1 MKYQEFKKCIK
12 KPFFS
17 IQEIQVRQIPFY
29 TSQLSL
35 WKNKGYIGTLKRGLY
50 YFIEKK
56 EFIIA
61 EEVSFLLYQP
71 SYISL
76 EWALS
81 SYGIIPDITHAITA
95 ITTKTTRTFT
105 NDYGKYIYRNLQSK
119 LFFGYTVHT
128 TSHGKYL
135 LAEPE
140 KALLDYLYL
149 NLGRLDNEDDI
160 GELRLNYHEITTTIN
175 IEKLHRYSELF
186 QNKKLQRIIK
196 IILHECSPSLN

>member
-1 MKYQEFKKCIK
+1 MKYQEFKKYIN

-17 IQEIQVRQIPFY
+17 IQEIQVRQLPFY

-81 SYGIIPDITHAITA
+81 SYGIIPDIAHAITA
-95 ITTKTTRTFT
+95 ITTKTTRTFI
-105 NDYGKYIYRNLQSK
+105 NDYGQYIYRNLQSK
-119 LFFGYTVHT
+119 LFFGYTVQT
-128 TSHGKYL
+128 TAHGKYL

-149 NLGRLDNEDDI
+149 NLGHLDNENDVS
-160 GELRLNYHEITTTIN
+160 ELRLNYHEITTTMN
-175 IEKLHRYSELF
+175 IEKLHHYSAQF

-196 IILHECSPSLN
+196 IILRECSPSLN

>member
-1 MKYQEFKKCIK
+1 MKYQEFKRDIK

-17 IQEIQVRQIPFY
+17 TQEMYVRQIHFY

-35 WKNKGYIGTLKRGLY
+35 WKKKGYIGALNRGLY
-50 YFIEKK
+50 YFVEKK
-56 EFIIA
+56 DLITV

-81 SYGIIPDITHAITA
+81 HYGIIPDVVHAMTA
-95 ITTKTTRTFT
+95 ITTKTTRTRT
-105 NDYGKYIYRNLQSK
+105 NDFGRFIYRNLKSE

-128 TSHGKYL
+128 TAYGKYL

-149 NLGRLDNEDDI
+149 NLGHIHTEDHVH
-160 GELRLNYHEITTTIN
+160 ELRFNEHELAAVIDTG
-175 IEKLHRYSELF
+175 KLQHYAALF
-186 QNKKLQRIIK
+186 RSKKLQRILT
-196 IILHECSPSLN
+196 IILK